1 MLASGAYGYPAD
13 YLIWVLLFASLVI
26 HTWCFFKYFARRQR
40 TPWRL
45 VWGNV
50 LIFLCL
56 LGFLALSAET
66 YLRFMYVQTESFG
79 VTLPARKWFALYTD
93 LNSLGCRDVEW
104 TREKPPGVR
113 RIACIGDSF
122 VYGWGVED
130 PQDRFTGRLQTKFDQ
145 RQAHTV
151 EVMNVAKPGWDTGQ
165 QIQPVKDMI
174 EYYGADEILL
184 GYVANDIENI
194 LPIADDFD
202 PTEPPMCQFF
212 NTDSSCLVE
221 YLYYRLI
228 VPRVPTVYS
237 YHDWLGAGYA
247 SPELWQEQEERLQQ
261 MIDYCRAHH
270 VTLRVVLLPFLRT
283 GGEKFDLAAVH
294 AQVQSFLES
303 LGVQVLDLLPLVQGR
318 DPADLAVNAADAH
331 PNEQAHALFADAIWR
346 AFYAQDAPGA
356 AFTTPPATPGAP
368 E

>member
-1 MLASGAYGYPAD
+1 MLATGAYGYPAD
-13 YLIWVLLFASLVI
+13 YIIWVLLFASLVI
-26 HTWCFFKYFARRQR
+26 HTWCFFKYFARKRR

-45 VWGNV
+45 MWGNA

-79 VTLPARKWFALYTD
+79 ITLPARKWFALYTD

-104 TREKPPGVR
+104 TRSKPPGVR
-113 RIACIGDSF
+113 RIACVGDSF

-130 PQDRFTGRLQTKFDQ
+130 PHARFTGCLQARFDQ

-174 EYYGADEILL
+174 EYYDVDEILL
-184 GYVANDIENI
+184 GYVANDIEKI
-194 LPIADDFD
+194 LPVADDFD

-221 YLYYRLI
+221 YLYYRLV
-228 VPRVPTVYS
+228 VPRLPTVHGYQ
-237 YHDWLGAGYA
+237 DWLGAGYA
-247 SPELWQEQEERLQQ
+247 SPELWREQQHRLDEIIEQ
-261 MIDYCRAHH
+261 CRTHE

-283 GGEKFDLAAVH
+283 GGQKFDLATVH
-294 AQVQSFLES
+294 AQVREYLLTQD
-303 LGVQVLDLLPLVQGR
+303 VPVLDLLPLLEGHS
-318 DPADLAVNAADAH
+318 PAELVVNSADAH
-331 PNEQAHALFADAIWR
+331 PNERAHALFANAIWD
-346 AFYAQDAPGA
+346 AFYASDAADTSDSAPP
-356 AFTTPPATPGAP
+356 TP
-368 E
+368 